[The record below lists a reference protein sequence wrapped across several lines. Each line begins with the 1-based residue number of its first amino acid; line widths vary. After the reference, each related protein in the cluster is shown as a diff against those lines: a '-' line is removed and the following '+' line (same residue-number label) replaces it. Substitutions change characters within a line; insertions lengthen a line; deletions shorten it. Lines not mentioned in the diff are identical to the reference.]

1 MSLQKS
7 QSVDQIEV
15 TKSGAVQ
22 VRTALNIIEN
32 GIVISSS
39 YHRHVVSPGDDYSK
53 EDDRVQTICAV
64 AHTADVIAAYKA
76 AIAAQGV

>member
-76 AIAAQGV
+76 ASAAQGV